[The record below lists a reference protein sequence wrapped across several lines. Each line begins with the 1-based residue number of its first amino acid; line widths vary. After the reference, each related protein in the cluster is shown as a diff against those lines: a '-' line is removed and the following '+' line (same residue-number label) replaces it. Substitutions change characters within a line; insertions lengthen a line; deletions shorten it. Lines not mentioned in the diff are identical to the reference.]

1 MKVETTVVLG
11 FEEHKKLAK
20 ESGCKNHEE
29 YKDWLKER
37 CGITTDDF
45 KVVLRDEKV
54 EIPICS

>member
-29 YKDWLKER
+29 YKVWLKEHFN
-37 CGITTDDF
+37 IAADDF

-54 EIPICS
+54 ELTIC